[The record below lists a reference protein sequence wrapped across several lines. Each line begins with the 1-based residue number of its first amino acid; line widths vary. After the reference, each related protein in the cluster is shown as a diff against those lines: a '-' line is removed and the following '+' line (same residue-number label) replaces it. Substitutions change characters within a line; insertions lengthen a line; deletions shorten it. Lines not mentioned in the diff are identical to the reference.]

1 MVRLF
6 IKFILTIKTKFMKKK
21 IATLFIAGACMFFT
35 NINAQHIL
43 VNDTDINDLPIKYC
57 ELRVTSAL
65 MSLTK
70 VKVYVDYG
78 QKWKAFS
85 RQNIMTDDKKVVR
98 FNSAVEALNF
108 MDKNGWDYVEQTI
121 QNNGDG
127 NVTYKYLM
135 RKRAE

>member
-1 MVRLF
+1 
-6 IKFILTIKTKFMKKK
+6 MKKK
-21 IATLFIAGACMFFT
+21 IAILLIAGAGMFFN

-43 VNDTDINDLPIKYC
+43 VNDTDINELPIKYC
-57 ELRVTSAL
+57 ELRVTSAV

-78 QKWKAFS
+78 QKWKPFS

-98 FNSAVEALNF
+98 FNSSVAALNF
-108 MDKNGWDYVEQTI
+108 MEKNGWEYVEQTI

-135 RKRAE
+135 RKKEK